1 MHVSFSFPFIFVIT
15 NIFAIIFFL
24 FHSNHSASSNSV
36 AQPTYTEN
44 VEKSLCNLNGHLATL
59 REQMV
64 ELNQLT
70 ATLNKM
76 VELLGDDLKAVMV
89 EQAELVRRLLHGR
102 WSDGL
107 KTFGYQKY
115 ESFDFIVLS
124 MYESFDL
131 RL

>member
-1 MHVSFSFPFIFVIT
+1 
-15 NIFAIIFFL
+15 
-24 FHSNHSASSNSV
+24 
-36 AQPTYTEN
+36 
-44 VEKSLCNLNGHLATL
+44 
-59 REQMV
+59 MV